1 MQFQPSWPQPK
12 DIESLLNK
20 MELSFGLLKKV
31 ELGLGPS
38 VKPQPLKEPQ
48 DPSEGSVLTDLQQ
61 LNICN
66 SNKPQET

>member
-1 MQFQPSWPQPK
+1 
-12 DIESLLNK
+12 

-48 DPSEGSVLTDLQQ
+48 DHSEGSVLTDLQQ